1 MAFDGKNEE
10 LSLWLI
16 QELWPTTVTQPMETL
31 VLSVAWYHHV
41 HNYKVTAVFWGI
53 EGESLDTEA
62 LTMKGMVHWETT

>member
-1 MAFDGKNEE
+1 
-10 LSLWLI
+10 
-16 QELWPTTVTQPMETL
+16 METL